1 MHRSIPVAAAA
12 AVTTLIAI
20 GSAGAANA
28 RSAMQAGAQVG
39 TQARKK

>member
-1 MHRSIPVAAAA
+1 MHRSISVAAAA

-28 RSAMQAGAQVG
+28 QSAMQAGAQVG
-39 TQARKK
+39 TQAGSS

>member
-1 MHRSIPVAAAA
+1 MHRFIPVAAAA

-28 RSAMQAGAQVG
+28 QSAVQAG